1 MKHLLNAATGNVT
14 IGTTIIQPRRVRDE
28 KGIWQV
34 SITTGATG
42 AATIS
47 IYGRAA
53 PDAPWHLVLAS
64 TATAVTAATN
74 DTDATLIDL
83 FPEMTVAVT
92 GHSAGAT
99 YNGWLVD

>member
-1 MKHLLNAATGNVT
+1 MKHLLNGATANVT

-34 SITTGATG
+34 GITAGATG
-42 AATIS
+42 TAS
-47 IYGRAA
+47 VNIYGRAA
-53 PDAPWHLVLAS
+53 TDAPWHLVLAS
-64 TATAVTAATN
+64 TGATVNAAAN

-83 FPEMTVAVT
+83 FPEMTVEVT
-92 GHSAGAT
+92 GHGLGAT